1 MGQCA
6 QAIVHEGDEPIA
18 SAFVA
23 RGPLPQETCDVRR
36 RKCHPYLQGSERGF
50 TIRVPF
56 TRCKENEPVRAAI
69 PFQKGEGRPALNP
82 ASGAIMSV
90 SLSRISLSHAADV
103 LNSAASPR
111 RVLVAVVAVAAG
123 AFACRDT
130 TTPKELSK
138 TAPTGAAETMG
149 VGFTSTLIARGN
161 LGTFHMQSKFNGYD
175 VELKSHDNTDVA
187 VANIG
192 IEPGGSSGWHS
203 HPGPVLVVVKS
214 GTITF
219 YRADNPGCA
228 ADVYGP
234 GTSFTEQGGLVAN
247 ATNQGAEPVVGVAT
261 FLAPA
266 GAALRIDAAKPDNC
280 S

>member
-1 MGQCA
+1 
-6 QAIVHEGDEPIA
+6 
-18 SAFVA
+18 
-23 RGPLPQETCDVRR
+23 
-36 RKCHPYLQGSERGF
+36 
-50 TIRVPF
+50 
-56 TRCKENEPVRAAI
+56 
-69 PFQKGEGRPALNP
+69 
-82 ASGAIMSV
+82 MSV
-90 SLSRISLSHAADV
+90 SLRRASLLHLADV
-103 LNSAASPR
+103 LIHAASPP
-111 RVLVAVVAVAAG
+111 RVLVAMLVVAAG

-138 TAPTGAAETMG
+138 SAPTGAVETMG

-161 LGTFHMQSKFNGYD
+161 LGTFHIQSKFNGYD

-187 VANIG
+187 VSNIG
-192 IEPGGSSGWHS
+192 IAPGGSAGWHS

-214 GTITF
+214 GTITR
-219 YRADNPGCA
+219 YSADNPGCA

-234 GTSFTEQGGLVAN
+234 GTSFFEHGGVVHN
-247 ATNQGAEPVVGVAT
+247 ATNQGAEPVVAVAT

>member
-1 MGQCA
+1 
-6 QAIVHEGDEPIA
+6 
-18 SAFVA
+18 
-23 RGPLPQETCDVRR
+23 
-36 RKCHPYLQGSERGF
+36 
-50 TIRVPF
+50 
-56 TRCKENEPVRAAI
+56 
-69 PFQKGEGRPALNP
+69 
-82 ASGAIMSV
+82 MSV
-90 SLSRISLSHAADV
+90 SLRRVSLLHLADV
-103 LNSAASPR
+103 LIHAASPH
-111 RVLVAVVAVAAG
+111 RVLVAMLLVAAG

-138 TAPTGAAETMG
+138 RAPTGAAETMG
-149 VGFTSTLIARGN
+149 VGFTSVLVARGN

-219 YRADNPGCA
+219 YRADNPDCG

-261 FLAPA
+261 FLAPQ
-266 GAALRIDAAKPDNC
+266 GAALRINAAKPDNC

>member
-1 MGQCA
+1 
-6 QAIVHEGDEPIA
+6 
-18 SAFVA
+18 
-23 RGPLPQETCDVRR
+23 
-36 RKCHPYLQGSERGF
+36 
-50 TIRVPF
+50 
-56 TRCKENEPVRAAI
+56 
-69 PFQKGEGRPALNP
+69 
-82 ASGAIMSV
+82 MSV
-90 SLSRISLSHAADV
+90 SLRRISLLHAADV
-103 LNSAASPR
+103 LIHAASPH
-111 RVLVAVVAVAAG
+111 RVLVAIVVVAAG

-138 TAPTGAAETMG
+138 RAPTGAAETMG
-149 VGFTSTLIARGN
+149 VGFTSVLIARGN

-192 IEPGGSSGWHS
+192 IAAGGSSGWHS

-247 ATNQGAEPVVGVAT
+247 ATNQGAEPVVAVAT
-261 FLAPA
+261 FLAPQ
-266 GAALRIDAAKPDNC
+266 GAALRIDEAKPDNC